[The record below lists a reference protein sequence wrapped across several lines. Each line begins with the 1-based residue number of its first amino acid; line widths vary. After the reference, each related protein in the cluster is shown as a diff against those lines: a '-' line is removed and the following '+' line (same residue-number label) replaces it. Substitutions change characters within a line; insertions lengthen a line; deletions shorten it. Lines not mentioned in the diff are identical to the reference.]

1 MARLFGQCA
10 FALSVLSRMYS
21 ARGGDTLRVGPA
33 TCEFARTGRS
43 TRRRMHTP
51 QAEPTG
57 NARLARGLPIDTT
70 TYDWITQ
77 LHVWYSVPAMST
89 AWIPNKYIIE

>member
-33 TCEFARTGRS
+33 TCEYARTGRS

-57 NARLARGLPIDTT
+57 NARLARGLPRLILQRM
-70 TYDWITQ
+70 IG
-77 LHVWYSVPAMST
+77 LHNCMCA
-89 AWIPNKYIIE
+89 IRHLR